1 MMGVLTDSRGKLLG
15 VSLGA
20 LLGGLLVASLLGR
33 FAMLTPWSLVGIL
46 PAAVMDVP
54 LPMPIWLPIS
64 VTAALSAF
72 FVVVTLWNFKRLEF

>member
-1 MMGVLTDSRGKLLG
+1 LG
-15 VSLGA
+15 
-20 LLGGLLVASLLGR
+20 LVVTSLLGR

-54 LPMPIWLPIS
+54 LPMPIWLPIR

-72 FVVVTLWNFKRLEF
+72 FVAVTLWKFKRLEFKRWVRFLGSCIATRR